1 MKGTLI
7 SIFVGALA
15 GVLLTVA
22 SSVHASHATA
32 TRAKQVSAELIA
44 PAPTESDTV
53 SGSAVAPAHPSEQSP
68 RQP

>member
-1 MKGTLI
+1 
-7 SIFVGALA
+7 
-15 GVLLTVA
+15 LLTVA

-44 PAPTESDTV
+44 PAPTEPDTV
-53 SGSAVAPAHPSEQSP
+53 SGSAVAPARASEQSP